1 MEAVAWL
8 RSQSSVSVIAPLS
21 MHKPTQHT
29 LQPHS
34 EMPLPYSS
42 SGPDYHRLPADASEE
57 GEDQTQSPAPRLPP
71 LPAHVHDPAA
81 PPEPEPENPW
91 ALRGRTSD
99 ANDDDED
106 EDEVER
112 EALHLPPAA
121 PLLPWTTVPSPVTRG
136 GGGMQP
142 DDGDDQSKRRRRCQQ
157 WLWLLPRFL
166 LMPPS
171 IFRWLP
177 GYSKQQLLGDLLGG
191 LTVAVMVIPQG
202 NLMRNNVALI
212 LD

>member
-1 MEAVAWL
+1 
-8 RSQSSVSVIAPLS
+8 
-21 MHKPTQHT
+21 
-29 LQPHS
+29 
-34 EMPLPYSS
+34 MPLPYSS